1 MEKQNEEEEHDI
13 DKKQNEE
20 EHHIDKK
27 QKTKEHQ
34 QDAEAVKAPKRR
46 VKKLSHKDN
55 LDASMGVGYYLN
67 LELVQ
72 VINVLLSWPNEFWGS
87 IMRVSRSREIPPVL
101 PACPGRFPHLA
112 KDDVETRLI
121 LTKRQYRKMD
131 KVYGG
136 EYGVIEVMEVLD
148 IDNNEDTEDLYV
160 FPMKTSSDNEAHGAT
175 PLPNRRLSCQSKRSE
190 LHNLLRKQGVDSQ
203 FMLGV
208 FLIQL
213 WRTCLSIK
221 VARNAQALNVIS

>member
-72 VINVLLSWPNEFWGS
+72 GKS
-87 IMRVSRSREIPPVL
+87 
-101 PACPGRFPHLA
+101 
-112 KDDVETRLI
+112 
-121 LTKRQYRKMD
+121 
-131 KVYGG
+131 
-136 EYGVIEVMEVLD
+136 
-148 IDNNEDTEDLYV
+148 
-160 FPMKTSSDNEAHGAT
+160 
-175 PLPNRRLSCQSKRSE
+175 RLSFQLAPAAS
-190 LHNLLRKQGVDSQ
+190 
-203 FMLGV
+203 
-208 FLIQL
+208 LI
-213 WRTCLSIK
+213 WPRMMWK
-221 VARNAQALNVIS
+221 HV

>member
-1 MEKQNEEEEHDI
+1 MEKQNEEEEHYI

-55 LDASMGVGYYLN
+55 LDPSMGVGYYLN
-67 LELVQ
+67 FG
-72 VINVLLSWPNEFWGS
+72 ISPG
-87 IMRVSRSREIPPVL
+87 EIPPVL

-121 LTKRQYRKMD
+121 LTKRQYRKM
-131 KVYGG
+131 V
-136 EYGVIEVMEVLD
+136 EARMRS
-148 IDNNEDTEDLYV
+148 NN
-160 FPMKTSSDNEAHGAT
+160 F
-175 PLPNRRLSCQSKRSE
+175 
-190 LHNLLRKQGVDSQ
+190 
-203 FMLGV
+203 F
-208 FLIQL
+208 F
-213 WRTCLSIK
+213 
-221 VARNAQALNVIS
+221 

>member
-72 VINVLLSWPNEFWGS
+72 GIPLFSEF
-87 IMRVSRSREIPPVL
+87 
-101 PACPGRFPHLA
+101 
-112 KDDVETRLI
+112 
-121 LTKRQYRKMD
+121 
-131 KVYGG
+131 
-136 EYGVIEVMEVLD
+136 
-148 IDNNEDTEDLYV
+148 
-160 FPMKTSSDNEAHGAT
+160 
-175 PLPNRRLSCQSKRSE
+175 
-190 LHNLLRKQGVDSQ
+190 
-203 FMLGV
+203 
-208 FLIQL
+208 FLI
-213 WRTCLSIK
+213 CFDGCYCI
-221 VARNAQALNVIS
+221 VNLNIMLYRMVTIASKINFII